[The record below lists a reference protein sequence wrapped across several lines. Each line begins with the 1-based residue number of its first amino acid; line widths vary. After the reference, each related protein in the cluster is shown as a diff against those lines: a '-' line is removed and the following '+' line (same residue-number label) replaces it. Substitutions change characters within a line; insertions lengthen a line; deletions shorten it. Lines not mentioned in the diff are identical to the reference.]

1 VFDIPFCQF
10 FDTSVF
16 RSETKYFP
24 TAFAMSF
31 IRRPAL
37 AWALRQYEGAPE
49 GIPEPSGGAADYRHV
64 NSGIPSERTFFGIP
78 SVGDTAMTDDVAIKS
93 RKALAR
99 VNAISERTIFWG
111 MIFTA
116 LVAIAVMTR
125 GVVG

>member
-1 VFDIPFCQF
+1 
-10 FDTSVF
+10 
-16 RSETKYFP
+16 
-24 TAFAMSF
+24 M
-31 IRRPAL
+31 RRREFQSLREAL
-37 AWALRQYEGAPE
+37 AIIGT
-49 GIPEPSGGAADYRHV
+49 V

-78 SVGDTAMTDDVAIKS
+78 SVGDTAMTDDVATKS

-111 MIFTA
+111 MIFTV